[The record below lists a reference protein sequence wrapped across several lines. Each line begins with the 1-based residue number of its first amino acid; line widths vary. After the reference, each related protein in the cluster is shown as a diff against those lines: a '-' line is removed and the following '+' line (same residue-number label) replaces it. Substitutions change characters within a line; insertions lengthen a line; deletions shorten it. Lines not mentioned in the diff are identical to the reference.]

1 MQNIPEI
8 VDYGII
14 IIIMVSMLMGLMRG
28 LIREILSIITWS
40 AAIVAAIGYCKPIS
54 ELFHSIIPQPGI
66 RLVIAFILVW
76 FIVLIIGGIINRV
89 IEQII
94 KVTKFTVTDRITGGI
109 FGFVRGVAIIV
120 VAMVMLKI
128 SGIIKDY
135 SLKDSSLIAQFR
147 PVALYLEKQLPDD
160 LKKLNLHLPVNVDLE
175 ENPEQNKFNQ
185 QHKSAPDSTQSKEQ
199 LNQVLKDVSLPKE
212 MEEQVKDLLDN
223 INKHKQQEDHK
234 KN

>member
-14 IIIMVSMLMGLMRG
+14 IIIMISMLMGLMRG

-135 SLKDSSLIAQFR
+135 SLKDSNLIAQFSQ
-147 PVALYLEKQLPDD
+147 VALWFEKQLPDD
-160 LKKLNLHLPVNVDLE
+160 LKKLNLHLPVSVNLE
-175 ENPEQNKFNQ
+175 ENQP
-185 QHKSAPDSTQSKEQ
+185 HKSAPDSTQSKEQ